1 MEWNDPDLTAR
12 QFSRRRFLRWL
23 AAGAVSLTAAC
34 GEKPRSAPA
43 GTGAPADSGAP
54 TESGGTGLKAR
65 TRKTIATDRPLAVV
79 TGASD
84 PGSAAREAV
93 GQLGGMGRFVKT
105 GDLVVVKPNIGWDR
119 TPELAANTN
128 PEVVA
133 AVVTMARE
141 AGAREVRV
149 FDNCCNDARRSY
161 KNSGIAAAAEAA
173 GAVVS
178 HPADWKYQPGEFP
191 AGSLLADWPLC
202 RDAVKCDVLINVP
215 IAKHHE
221 LARLTLGMKN
231 LMGVCGG
238 SRGEI
243 HQRIDPKIVELTRFF
258 APELTIIDA
267 WRILLRNGPQ
277 GGDPDD
283 VEERRTVIASAD
295 PVLADARAA
304 ALFGLRPDEI
314 GYITAGAAAG
324 LGSLDL
330 SAV

>member
-1 MEWNDPDLTAR
+1 MEWNDLDLTAR
-12 QFSRRRFLRWL
+12 QVSRRRFLRWL

-43 GTGAPADSGAP
+43 GTGAPASP
-54 TESGGTGLKAR
+54 TDAARSGLKAR
-65 TRKTIATDRPLAVV
+65 AWKKVATDRPLAVV
-79 TGASD
+79 TGAPD
-84 PGSAAREAV
+84 PGSAARQAV
-93 GQLGGMGRFVKT
+93 EQLGGMGRFVKA

-149 FDNCCNDARRSY
+149 FDNCCNDPRRAY
-161 KNSGIAAAAEAA
+161 ENSGIAAAAKAA

-191 AGSLLADWPLC
+191 SNSLIADWPIN
-202 RDAVKCDVLINVP
+202 RDAVKCDVFINVP
-215 IAKHHE
+215 VAKHHE

-243 HQRIDPKIVELTRFF
+243 HQQIDPKIVDLTRFI

-277 GGDPDD
+277 GGDPAD

-314 GYITAGAAAG
+314 GYITGGAAAG

-330 SAV
+330 GPDA